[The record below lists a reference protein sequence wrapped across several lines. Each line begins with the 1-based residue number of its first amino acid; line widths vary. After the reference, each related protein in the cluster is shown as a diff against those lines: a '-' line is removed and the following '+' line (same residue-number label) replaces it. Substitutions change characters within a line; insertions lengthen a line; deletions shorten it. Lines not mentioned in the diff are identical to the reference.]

1 MTKYVEKKTP
11 FYTFDHSDFDEKEFA
26 ELVNELGDYGDHDY
40 DQTKGESEMLKD
52 LFRKKLSYTKE
63 MKEQDLLWENESED
77 FDVME
82 KLFHQIVNE
91 AKEKGFKGHVL
102 IYKTDIE
109 VVAEVFESKDQYEK
123 AIDGLFDGYY
133 DSTSKCKTLIE
144 LLEKQLR

>member
-1 MTKYVEKKTP
+1 LTKYVEKKTP
-11 FYTFDHSDFDEKEFA
+11 FYTFFDHSDFDEKEFA

-91 AKEKGFKGHVL
+91 AKKKRVQRACTYL
-102 IYKTDIE
+102 QNRY
-109 VVAEVFESKDQYEK
+109 
-123 AIDGLFDGYY
+123 
-133 DSTSKCKTLIE
+133 
-144 LLEKQLR
+144 